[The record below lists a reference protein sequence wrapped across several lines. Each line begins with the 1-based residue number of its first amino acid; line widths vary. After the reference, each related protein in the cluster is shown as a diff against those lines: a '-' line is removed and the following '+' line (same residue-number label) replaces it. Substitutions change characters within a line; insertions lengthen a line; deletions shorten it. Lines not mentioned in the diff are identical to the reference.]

1 MLTLIVI
8 AIVGVAVALWWVIAA
23 RRAAR
28 DSASAGG
35 GMELRRLVLTREFLE
50 KDPGNAAA
58 VGDAARVVLM
68 DWGLDGGT
76 ATLVAY
82 DDDTTSLYFSSG
94 GGVIGG
100 GAHETVRLAAR
111 AFRDAAQAVR
121 PAFAPI
127 PADDAL
133 TLPPTNSAT
142 FYVVTNDATL
152 RAGPIVTALLAS
164 GAHPLAALGAHA
176 QQVITAVRESSP
188 AP

>member
-1 MLTLIVI
+1 MLTLFVI
-8 AIVGVAVALWWVIAA
+8 AIVGIAVALWFAIA
-23 RRAAR
+23 RRR
-28 DSASAGG
+28 RNASGDVT
-35 GMELRRLVLTREFLE
+35 MKLRRLVLTREFL
-50 KDPGNAAA
+50 KTDAALGGAAA
-58 VGDAARVVLM
+58 ADGAARAVVM
-68 DWGLDGGT
+68 DWGLEGGT

-111 AFRDAAQAVR
+111 AFRQAAEGTR
-121 PAFAPI
+121 SNFAPI
-127 PADDAL
+127 PGDDAL
-133 TLPPTNSAT
+133 VLPPTDSAT

-152 RAGPIVTALLAS
+152 RAGPIPTALLAS

-188 AP
+188 GPP